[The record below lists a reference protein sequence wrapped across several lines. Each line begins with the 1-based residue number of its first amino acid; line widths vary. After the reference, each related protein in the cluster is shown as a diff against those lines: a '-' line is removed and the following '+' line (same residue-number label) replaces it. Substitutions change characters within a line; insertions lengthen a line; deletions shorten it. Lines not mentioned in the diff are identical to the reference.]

1 MANNHSIKLGKKEH
15 VVRFDGNTNVYQ
27 YMSDPTLSVEELEV
41 CKRID
46 YTPARW
52 VLVDVIIKAKPAQ

>member
-1 MANNHSIKLGKKEH
+1 MANHQSKLGKREH
-15 VVRFDGNTNVYQ
+15 VVRADGNTNVYQ
-27 YMSDPTLSVEELEV
+27 FMADPTLTAEELEV

-52 VLVDVIIKAKPAQ
+52 VLVEVIQAIKTPK

>member
-1 MANNHSIKLGKKEH
+1 MANYQNKLGKREQ
-15 VVRFDGNTNVYQ
+15 VVRADGNTNVYQ
-27 YMSDPTLSVEELEV
+27 FMADPTLSVEELEN

-52 VLVDVIIKAKPAQ
+52 VLVEVIKAVKTLK

>member
-1 MANNHSIKLGKKEH
+1 MANHQNKLGKREQ
-15 VVRFDGNTNVYQ
+15 VVRADGNTNVYQ
-27 YMSDPTLSVEELEV
+27 FMADPTLSEEELAN

-52 VLVDVIIKAKPAQ
+52 VLVEVIKAVKTTK

>member
-1 MANNHSIKLGKKEH
+1 MANTHQNKLGKREQ
-15 VVRFDGNTNVYQ
+15 VIRTDGNTNVYQ
-27 YMSDPTLSVEELEV
+27 YMQDPTLSSEELEH

-52 VLVDVIIKAKPAQ
+52 VLVEVIPANKTSK